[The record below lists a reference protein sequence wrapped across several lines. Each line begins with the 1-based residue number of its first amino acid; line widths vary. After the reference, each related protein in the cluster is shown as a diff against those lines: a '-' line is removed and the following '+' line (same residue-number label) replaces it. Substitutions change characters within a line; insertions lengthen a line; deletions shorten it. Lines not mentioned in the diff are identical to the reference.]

1 MQVAAP
7 RTASTLQFVTLCA
20 AAVIKYGPKQVS
32 CAYGFP
38 RRTKSTRV
46 RVVKS
51 HQEQIIIDKL
61 SSIQDEGRAV
71 IFNSMASDD
80 FESVKFINT
89 STGDVVYSTV
99 LASQWKEARSK
110 TKEAFTKGVLNHT
123 THLGML
129 RPWDAAMQHRLTS
142 RRYLPLAY
150 NISFTQYIPD
160 VVKHGHELAR
170 AYQPI
175 FDLTDNQTNT
185 LVDFIEAWI
194 PLRVCCGCQMS
205 QHKTLFLQKGIGEL
219 PHHCRDDEGNV
230 RNDIESEFLRKT
242 ATFRKFITD
251 DHAGM
256 LNADCMYPM
265 HTLGILIKPSL
276 TDRMLNGSYCE
287 TFDKRW
293 KGDRKTD
300 FKDPYFDE
308 FKTGT
313 ACFPN
318 ANDKSWYGLYFV
330 GVYV

>member
-1 MQVAAP
+1 MQVAAM

-20 AAVIKYGPKQVS
+20 AAVIKYGPKHVS
-32 CAYGFP
+32 CAYAFS
-38 RRTKSTRV
+38 RRTESTRV
-46 RVVKS
+46 HVVKS
-51 HQEQIIIDKL
+51 HQEQTLINEL
-61 SSIQDEGRAV
+61 SSIHDEGRAV

-89 STGDVVYSTV
+89 ATGDVVHSTV
-99 LASQWKEARSK
+99 LASQWKDASSIAK
-110 TKEAFTKGVLNHT
+110 QAFTKAVLNNN
-123 THLGML
+123 THLHWL
-129 RPWDAAMQHRLTS
+129 QPWDAAMQHRLTS

-150 NISFTQYIPD
+150 NISFTQYISD

-175 FDLTDNQTNT
+175 FDLTDDQTNT
-185 LVDFIEAWI
+185 LVDFIQAWI

-205 QHKTLFLQKGIGEL
+205 QHKGLFLEKGIGEL

-251 DHAGM
+251 DYAGI
-256 LNADCMYPM
+256 LNVECMYPM

-287 TFDKRW
+287 MFDKRW
-293 KGDRKTD
+293 KGARAREID

-318 ANDKSWYGLYFV
+318 VNDKS
-330 GVYV
+330 